1 MSYQSLIAQ
10 GSEYPLKKPAAF
22 HWDFFI
28 LGITTFIAGLLGI
41 PAPNGES
48 SFIRELLFLDNE
60 LLPVGLIPQ
69 APLHTASL
77 VIMGYEDAS
86 SASSV
91 VTLQTGEEG
100 NQAVQL
106 DNMEGGGVKNNNA
119 RGYDGQSTR
128 QRRMS
133 NGINERKMD
142 RRREIPVAVVEQRV
156 SNLAQGCLCRFHYIQ
171 VPRGETDNV

>member
-1 MSYQSLIAQ
+1 MTHQSLIAQ

-48 SFIRELLFLDNE
+48 SFGWEFLLLVNE

-77 VIMGYEDAS
+77 VIMGHEDAS
-86 SASSV
+86 SASSA
-91 VTLQTGEEG
+91 VTLCTGEDG

-106 DNMEGGGVKNNNA
+106 DHMEGGGLKNNNA

-128 QRRMS
+128 RRRMS
-133 NGINERKMD
+133 NGNNERKMD
-142 RRREIPVAVVEQRV
+142 KRREIPVAVVEQRV
-156 SNLAQGCLCRFHYIQ
+156 SNLAQGCLCRFHYVQ
-171 VPRGETDNV
+171 VSQG